1 MMHCIASIRI
11 MCIIGMYC
19 IDTAYA
25 FHVSSLKE
33 EHDVHKISSS
43 LKKVC
48 VYMYTLR
55 STNGV
60 EYTHSI
66 YSYCIHTHAMHTC
79 ST

>member
-1 MMHCIASIRI
+1 MMHALHPYVSHG
-11 MCIIGMYC
+11 IIGMYY

-25 FHVSSLKE
+25 FHVSSLNE

-66 YSYCIHTHAMHTC
+66 YSYCIHAHAMHTC